1 MRQRASLGDLWLFSA
16 IFADTLLRSAAKTS
30 LPLEYFD
37 VGRQVGFLNHDR
49 ATART

>member
-1 MRQRASLGDLWLFSA
+1 MRQRASPGDPWLFSA
-16 IFADTLLRSAAKTS
+16 VKLLRSAAKTS

>member
-1 MRQRASLGDLWLFSA
+1 MRQGASLSDLWLFSA
-16 IFADTLLRSAAKTS
+16 IFAVTLLRSAAKTS

-49 ATART
+49 ATARS